1 MNPGGGKNAVRTSCA
16 ASAVEAFWKINRR
29 RRLARG
35 FPVGSEPS
43 RRPACR
49 GGRCGGSE
57 ARTGGPRGQLIRP
70 SFRMSRHAVA
80 HRWAGSERSEH
91 LAYVMLRCTKSR
103 EMGGECRDAAR

>member
-1 MNPGGGKNAVRTSCA
+1 MNPGGGKKTVRTGCA
-16 ASAVEAFWKINRR
+16 ASAVEAFWKSFRR
-29 RRLARG
+29 TRLARG
-35 FPVGSEPS
+35 LPVGSEPS

-57 ARTGGPRGQLIRP
+57 ARTGGPKGATYSPNIPNVPSRSRAPMGRIRAI
-70 SFRMSRHAVA
+70 RT
-80 HRWAGSERSEH
+80 